1 MRASLLAL
9 TCSRLLY
16 ADEWFLA
23 VVCVQIPCT
32 RAKCCDS
39 PRSVDWTWACTCAR
53 PATGCR
59 PQPRATSWSTSTV
72 NINQF
77 DSAGRSCSCHSHS
90 NLLSSC
96 LVFSRLPW
104 LWPSGGHRPSSQPRG
119 ARAQSAHLV
128 DGGQQLDHGVLHRGV
143 AAFHELLGQGRR
155 RTYPLGQQ
163 VHAVRRARLHL
174 RRTHGPHH
182 PLVPKVRRRHLPLRG
197 QELARRGRGA
207 HSSLR

>member
-1 MRASLLAL
+1 MALLGTATGSGLSTDETPSNFGAMRASLLAL

-96 LVFSRLPW
+96 LFSPAVAVAIW
-104 LWPSGGHRPSSQPRG
+104 RPSTE
-119 ARAQSAHLV
+119 QSAPWCTCPISSS
-128 DGGQQLDHGVLHRGV
+128 
-143 AAFHELLGQGRR
+143 GRR
-155 RTYPLGQQ
+155 WAAT
-163 VHAVRRARLHL
+163 
-174 RRTHGPHH
+174 
-182 PLVPKVRRRHLPLRG
+182 
-197 QELARRGRGA
+197 
-207 HSSLR
+207 